1 MKFGQLIEY
10 NEEINTHQ
18 IVINTH
24 TQTWLSKKTMS
35 KALAK
40 KFVSFLILFV
50 LINLYIY
57 IYIYSI
63 YIEIRVEI
71 SYLPNIKKQNINRNE
86 TVVF

>member
-18 IVINTH
+18 VVINTH
-24 TQTWLSKKTMS
+24 TQIWLSKKTMS

-57 IYIYSI
+57 IYIFYI
-63 YIEIRVEI
+63 Y
-71 SYLPNIKKQNINRNE
+71 RN
-86 TVVF
+86 

>member
-57 IYIYSI
+57 IYIYIFYI
-63 YIEIRVEI
+63 Y
-71 SYLPNIKKQNINRNE
+71 RN
-86 TVVF
+86 